1 MLKAGHVLRPGAL
14 TGCDPAVGVG
24 TCRAAARAW
33 IAPAGAA
40 TVSPGVFRAVCGEGR
55 RYLSGRL
62 RAAGRPGGWVRDSA
76 GHDLLLIGRPSSAS
90 AHDRVLLQPQHRAPR
105 VSPCRSPLARDKP
118 GGLAVIG
125 VALGRVTAGRGEWR
139 PGAGAACRRRHL
151 AGRHTAVVGLR
162 TGAGAP
168 RTGVW
173 LAPLPGLGTGRPGG
187 LRNLAEGQIT
197 VAPAPQWPE
206 RWAEIAGAGHWPPV
220 AGAGWAAIRA
230 WPGAAR

>member
-33 IAPAGAA
+33 IATAGAA

-139 PGAGAACRRRHL
+139 PGAGAVCRRRHL
-151 AGRHTAVVGLR
+151 ARASHCGG
-162 TGAGAP
+162 
-168 RTGVW
+168 GVADW
-173 LAPLPGLGTGRPGG
+173 GG
-187 LRNLAEGQIT
+187 CAADRC
-197 VAPAPQWPE
+197 
-206 RWAEIAGAGHWPPV
+206 V
-220 AGAGWAAIRA
+220 AGAVAGPGYWPAGRPAESGGGPDHCCACAAVA
-230 WPGAAR
+230 